1 MNAYARYFDKYSKYI
16 NHLFKDEEIRK
27 IFSKWS
33 KIKIKIFSQAFQT
46 DINKKHNA

>member
-27 IFSKWS
+27 NIFKMV
-33 KIKIKIFSQAFQT
+33 
-46 DINKKHNA
+46 